1 MQEYAKRLAHYARFE
16 LLELPA
22 SRRKEKDA
30 AQAEEAKALFAKR
43 SDRDWLIILD
53 ERGELLDSRGL
64 AQLIG
69 EAQGAGRD
77 LLVAIGGDEGHAE
90 EVRKSARRV
99 IALGRM
105 TLPHR
110 LARVVIAE
118 QLYRAFTLL
127 RGEPYH
133 K

>member
-1 MQEYAKRLAHYARFE
+1 VQEYAKRFSHYVRFA

-30 AQAEEAKALFAKR
+30 AQAEEAQALLGKK
-43 SDRDWLIILD
+43 SERDWLIVLD

-64 AQLIG
+64 AQLVG
-69 EAQGAGRD
+69 EAQAAGRD
-77 LLVAIGGDEGHAE
+77 LLVAIGGDEGHSD
-90 EVRKSARRV
+90 EVRRAAKKVVS
-99 IALGRM
+99 LSRM

-110 LARVVIAE
+110 LARAVIAE
-118 QLYRAFTLL
+118 QLYRAFTIL